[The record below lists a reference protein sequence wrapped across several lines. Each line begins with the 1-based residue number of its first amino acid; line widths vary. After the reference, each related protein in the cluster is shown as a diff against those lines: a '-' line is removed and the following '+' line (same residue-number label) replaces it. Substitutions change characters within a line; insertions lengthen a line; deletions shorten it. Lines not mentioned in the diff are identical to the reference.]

1 MGLLFICLLLSLS
14 NSHQYNRNRVTR
26 ANRVTRVT
34 RQTRVTKVTGVNRMS
49 RVRYL
54 STMAM
59 IGNVLFKVFSSS

>member
-1 MGLLFICLLLSLS
+1 MGLLFICLLLSHS
-14 NSHQYNRNRVTR
+14 YSHQYNR
-26 ANRVTRVT
+26 NRVTRVT

-54 STMAM
+54 STMTM